1 MTTKLQSPTP
11 SPFSRFSRIG
21 IFKSSSPSP
30 NRKHKGSEKVSDNE
44 DNWYIPYNGPY
55 EAPRQPYVKPKDRDS
70 WGDSVYGD
78 DDGDDRHAQEMNGNM
93 RPNGWYTDAPSERTG
108 RPRAKTTSAVSTSGR
123 ADTNRTE
130 ARNRQPFPS
139 YINIDA
145 SGGVGESPSLRTSRD
160 TSTVKRSSFANIFN
174 FSSSKKLQSTRPL
187 RISPRQP
194 PGRSHPS
201 RNSGH
206 TDDEEYYNSYY
217 STLVHSHSPLRN
229 QFVVDPIQRSSE
241 DPPSSHTLFERPATA
256 SPTSHPYAYRFPT
269 DDDDDNLPHTAPL
282 VSTNSNDSDPFRS
295 HPMRPSQST
304 GPTVPNSNF
313 LRPASARHSLKNSIS
328 TPDLRN
334 SRRSP
339 APSQSKPFSIMKGRD
354 RWLSPETWCDA
365 LFLPRPRFKVK
376 EDGSINY
383 GKRVVSPP
391 GSPVVTSFT
400 QADMMSRVVAHS
412 RSMVDLQARQD
423 PGPSTYIPRDLPPST
438 SGRPPRPKSFA
449 LDDLALPSPVPSLSR
464 VLEEG
469 QILEH
474 QRKKWQMQAQGSFQ
488 NRRTRSF
495 SRARTKSQT
504 AKDAKQKHPH
514 MDFLAARSF
523 AGNQEPIPIL
533 KRSPTE
539 SRFANSK
546 SSHTHSTSLSK
557 TLSTT
562 KTHSRTHS
570 RNDSWGKTAI
580 KVATGVLCNVGDPSP
595 AEEKRAGFED
605 ALHADGTRVIRF
617 EDPSMTALDPA
628 LLVRN
633 TPSQASTGS
642 DVRMGI
648 ALSTPPI
655 DDRESIHLSSHPYA
669 QGGMYTYN
677 SPTPAVHADF
687 AGPHLSSIETP
698 EQDADVSR
706 HRLPPR
712 VKAHPYALY
721 ADRDPIEQ
729 KTVSPRVVE
738 SEIPTPLKMWAQIDD
753 GEVREV
759 RPDDIHYSP
768 YMSESGTPV
777 RSPARNSGLYTIWSV
792 LAKPSRMLFAVGK
805 PVDYDATRPLYRQ
818 MADKSGNAALVPKDA
833 SPISSSPVDMNG
845 TSPQSSSR
853 PSPPPKNH
861 SDGSTSND
869 RTPDTSS
876 SQASP
881 RPLGSV
887 DDLENF
893 RDLFYRPNLSRK
905 PSNRSQLTNLARQ
918 LSHEFE
924 EMNQSAERHISG
936 STHISSGSE
945 RSNVHRDGA
954 IQFVFSDLPEG
965 SSGVRVLSQRGSIL
979 PFHPSISIPED
990 VEASSVLEKS
1000 PSEEESDELFRLGQV
1015 EHLATP
1021 PAVASTHRTSFIG
1034 QFVSGHRLS
1043 EHENEDMTITQN
1055 RARSTSLQPPS
1066 ADPSRTSYT
1075 TNSTY
1080 SRMSNLSDFP
1090 VPPISH
1096 GATPGHIS
1104 LISSYFEPSDP
1115 QRSSIDRRLTFGG
1128 DAEIDEL
1135 LDHLNHGR

>member
-1 MTTKLQSPTP
+1 
-11 SPFSRFSRIG
+11 
-21 IFKSSSPSP
+21 
-30 NRKHKGSEKVSDNE
+30 
-44 DNWYIPYNGPY
+44 
-55 EAPRQPYVKPKDRDS
+55 
-70 WGDSVYGD
+70 
-78 DDGDDRHAQEMNGNM
+78 
-93 RPNGWYTDAPSERTG
+93 
-108 RPRAKTTSAVSTSGR
+108 
-123 ADTNRTE
+123 
-130 ARNRQPFPS
+130 
-139 YINIDA
+139 
-145 SGGVGESPSLRTSRD
+145 
-160 TSTVKRSSFANIFN
+160 
-174 FSSSKKLQSTRPL
+174 
-187 RISPRQP
+187 
-194 PGRSHPS
+194 
-201 RNSGH
+201 
-206 TDDEEYYNSYY
+206 
-217 STLVHSHSPLRN
+217 
-229 QFVVDPIQRSSE
+229 
-241 DPPSSHTLFERPATA
+241 
-256 SPTSHPYAYRFPT
+256 
-269 DDDDDNLPHTAPL
+269 
-282 VSTNSNDSDPFRS
+282 
-295 HPMRPSQST
+295 
-304 GPTVPNSNF
+304 
-313 LRPASARHSLKNSIS
+313 
-328 TPDLRN
+328 
-334 SRRSP
+334 
-339 APSQSKPFSIMKGRD
+339 MKGRD

-449 LDDLALPSPVPSLSR
+449 LDDLALPSPVPSLSRYASLTLKPCIQLTVSR

-777 RSPARNSGLYTIWSV
+777 RSPARNSGFIYDMV
-792 LAKPSRMLFAVGK
+792 GVGEALANAVRSRESGFEAGDEHPYSSHLHRQ

-861 SDGSTSND
+861 SDGSTNND

-1000 PSEEESDELFRLGQV
+1000 PSEEESDGAFRIFMLNQ
-1015 EHLATP
+1015 
-1021 PAVASTHRTSFIG
+1021 
-1034 QFVSGHRLS
+1034 
-1043 EHENEDMTITQN
+1043 
-1055 RARSTSLQPPS
+1055 
-1066 ADPSRTSYT
+1066 
-1075 TNSTY
+1075 
-1080 SRMSNLSDFP
+1080 
-1090 VPPISH
+1090 
-1096 GATPGHIS
+1096 
-1104 LISSYFEPSDP
+1104 
-1115 QRSSIDRRLTFGG
+1115 
-1128 DAEIDEL
+1128 
-1135 LDHLNHGR
+1135 LDSV